1 MRDPREF
8 PKVLIAVTVSEM
20 IVFSLAGGNHVLES
34 GPIYHRY
41 HFRHTTIIMLGV
53 IYASITS

>member
-20 IVFSLAGGNHVLES
+20 FVFTIAGAVMYSKLGQ
-34 GPIYHRY
+34 Y
-41 HFRHTTIIMLGV
+41 TTGTISFPFSRLV
-53 IYASITS
+53 D